1 MAGSSTIQ
9 TTGLAFL
16 RYATSRPNEMTGTL
30 NMLHQH
36 STTVVL
42 GCWIPLF
49 YVRIPV
55 SPIFTWDYTPKSIKI
70 NIFKTSPQ
78 TTQNCFRVIL
88 LIVYYFF
95 CFRDSGVVWA
105 IVMRVLLRLLTGS
118 LTIFEQTAINYSNHT
133 VINNYAK
140 QIVKKNRILH
150 FFAYKAKNSRHNSN
164 S

>member
-55 SPIFTWDYTPKSIKI
+55 SPIFTWDYTAKSVKI
-70 NIFKTSPQ
+70 NIFETSPQ
-78 TTQNCFRVIL
+78 TTQNCCRVIW

-95 CFRDSGVVWA
+95 CFRDSGVIWA

-140 QIVKKNRILH
+140 QIVKKT
-150 FFAYKAKNSRHNSN
+150 AKLCIFLLQNKKFTT
-164 S
+164 